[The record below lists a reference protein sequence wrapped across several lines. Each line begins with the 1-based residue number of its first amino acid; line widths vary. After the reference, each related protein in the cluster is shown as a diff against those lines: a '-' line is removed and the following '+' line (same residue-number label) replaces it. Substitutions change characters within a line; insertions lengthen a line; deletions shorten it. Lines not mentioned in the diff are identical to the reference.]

1 MEVATNKYHFFL
13 SPTPSQNTL

>member
-1 MEVATNKYHFFL
+1 MEVATNKYYFIL